1 VGISAEAVTWGYR
14 FFLGRDP
21 ESPQAVHAHL
31 GAKDEL
37 QLAKALMRS
46 PEFAARRRQLGLER
60 INDLRELA
68 RLEVDS
74 EATPAELAACLAKIK
89 ASWSHLGAVTPHFS
103 VLTDNRFLPDGLAA
117 ALGDF
122 WATGRIEAEITV
134 RIFERHGLS
143 LSGKTC
149 VEYGC
154 GVGRVTT
161 SLSRSFARIDAYD
174 ISPNHLAL
182 ALQRALELG
191 VGNVRFHE
199 CAVDSIVDLERC
211 DAFYSRFVFQ
221 HNPPPVITEL
231 TRKALGALK
240 PGGIAVF
247 QIPTYISGYHFSL
260 PEWLGSEQLA
270 DIQMHCLPQ
279 SKVFALIA
287 ELGCDL
293 LEVREDDATGERGR
307 MVSNTFV
314 ARKA

>member
-1 VGISAEAVTWGYR
+1 MGISAEAVTWGYR

-21 ESPQAVHAHL
+21 ESPQAVHSHL
-31 GAKDEL
+31 GAKDEAH
-37 QLAKALMRS
+37 LAKELMRS
-46 PEFAARRRQLGLER
+46 PEFAARRRYLGLEAAFE
-60 INDLRELA
+60 LKELA
-68 RLEVDS
+68 HLDVDA
-74 EATPAELAACLAKIK
+74 EASPAQLAACLAKIK
-89 ASWSHLGAVTPHFS
+89 ASWSHLGAETPHFS
-103 VLTDNRFLPDGLAA
+103 VLTDKRFMPEGLAE
-117 ALGDF
+117 ALDDF
-122 WATGRIEAEITV
+122 WATGRAEAEVTL
-134 RIFERHGLS
+134 RTFERHGLK

-154 GVGRVTT
+154 GVGRVT
-161 SLSRSFARIDAYD
+161 SALSRHFARIDAYD

-182 ALQRALELG
+182 AQQRARELG

-199 CAVDSIVDLERC
+199 CAVDSIVTLERC

-231 TRKALGALK
+231 TRNALGALR

-260 PEWLGSEQLA
+260 PEWLAADGLP

-279 SKVFALIA
+279 SKVFALLVQQRC
-287 ELGCDL
+287 EL
-293 LEVREDDATGERGR
+293 LEVREDDATGERGKI
-307 MVSNTFV
+307 VSNTFV